1 MHLFVFVYTDLLPGM
16 GGPNI
21 SAVLHIGDDRWA
33 SLNGKSF
40 WSRIPAIRSR
50 LLEVGPEAL
59 EIEELNLPNVAPIV
73 LDIFDRYYDL
83 HWLQLY
89 FLEHGNMI
97 YYIYQEGYGKFL
109 HDESGPIPDVRFTL
123 MAQDGPVLTAID
135 WDNAGFLHEKVRAS
149 HLLFAMLSIAF
160 I

>member
-1 MHLFVFVYTDLLPGM
+1 M
-16 GGPNI
+16 
-21 SAVLHIGDDRWA
+21 
-33 SLNGKSF
+33 
-40 WSRIPAIRSR
+40 RSR

-73 LDIFDRYYDL
+73 PDIFDRYYDL

-97 YYIYQEGYGKFL
+97 YYIYYEGYSKFV
-109 HDESGPIPDVRFTL
+109 HDDSGPIPDIRFTL
-123 MAQDGPVLTAID
+123 MAQDEPVLTAID
-135 WDNAGFLHEKVRAS
+135 WDNAEFLHDKVCPS
-149 HLLFAMLSIAF
+149 HFLFAMLSIAF